1 MCVTTVKA
9 SSREGERGDAA
20 PPWALVYACARLQ
33 AEIVLQTARERETTQ
48 AVQKAE

>member
-1 MCVTTVKA
+1 MTEKEW
-9 SSREGERGDAA
+9 RKR
-20 PPWALVYACARLQ
+20 ALVYACARLQ